1 MRYGFCTGFASD
13 PVFALDIPLI
23 REIMDDGYD
32 YAELPLISLEDMEES
47 GMIQLSAWF
56 SSPVMCNLFPSR
68 LSLYSAKK
76 HAVDYLS
83 SMLPRASRLGVRHIV
98 FGSGKARAYPEG
110 MQYEEAY
117 DALVSLIRSTIA
129 PMAGNNGITVLI
141 EPLSYGECNIINTVR
156 EGYKLVQDVSHPAFS
171 LMADIFHMMDNGED
185 PEILREVSP
194 YIKHVHIAEK
204 NRTLPSDGFSEY
216 VSSALSI
223 LKAQGYDGTISYE
236 TSDGDKAKALSLAKE
251 YWASV

>member
-13 PVFALDIPLI
+13 PLFALDIPLI

-98 FGSGKARAYPEG
+98 FGSGKARTYPEG

-129 PMAGNNGITVLI
+129 PMAGNSGITVLI
-141 EPLSYGECNIINTVR
+141 EPLSYGECNIINTVK
-156 EGYKLVQDVSHPAFS
+156 EGYDLVRDVAHPSFS
-171 LMADIFHMMDNGED
+171 LMADVFHMMNNGED
-185 PEILREVSP
+185 LGVLEKALP
-194 YIKHVHIAEK
+194 YIKHIHIAEK
-204 NRTLPSDGFSEY
+204 GRALPSDGFSEY

-223 LKAQGYDGTISYE
+223 LKDGGYDGNISYE
-236 TSDGDKAKALSLAKE
+236 TVDGNRKDALMALRSFFC
-251 YWASV
+251 YR